1 MAKNIFIRKHLESIM
16 SKTYIKK
23 EIWNMNIKYRKIILL
38 KLHQRKYEYL
48 FFFKLLFII
57 RLKDNW

>member
-1 MAKNIFIRKHLESIM
+1 M

-38 KLHQRKYEYL
+38 KLYQRKYEYL
-48 FFFKLLFII
+48 GFFFIVVY
-57 RLKDNW
+57 N

>member
-48 FFFKLLFII
+48 FF
-57 RLKDNW
+57 LKIAVYN